1 MTRMSGLA
9 CRRSP
14 AARRFGCALA
24 LAALVAGTSPAQAPD
39 PYTID
44 RDKLY
49 LSHVDDDRP
58 VRSEDE
64 NPDEF
69 LAYNDILLHA
79 HRLPAADLEKHA
91 SRDVTFA
98 DLVAKTRTDY
108 QFKLLYFE
116 GRLKR
121 LRRLEPTKPLK
132 EAGVKN
138 LYEGWMFPRDG
149 DQPMC
154 VLTTELPPGLEP
166 SLEYKPAKPVTV
178 AGYSFKLIRYESA
191 EKSAHDPTQQRVRQA
206 PLLMAHS
213 FTLVP
218 QPDADGGKPW
228 RSAFL
233 PGMLAMM
240 AVIGAVVVGL
250 TLWFRRGDRTVRREL
265 DERRDRNPFGEPDHV

>member
-1 MTRMSGLA
+1 MSGFV
-9 CRRSP
+9 CRRSLI
-14 AARRFGCALA
+14 ARRFGCALA
-24 LAALVAGTSPAQAPD
+24 LAALVAGTGHAQAPD

-44 RDKLY
+44 RDRLY
-49 LSHVDDDRP
+49 LSRVDDDRP

-64 NPDEF
+64 NPQEF
-69 LAYNDILLHA
+69 LAYNEILLRA
-79 HRLPAADLEKHA
+79 HRLPTADLEKHA

-98 DLVAKTRTDY
+98 DLVVKTRTDY

-132 EAGVKN
+132 EAGITD

-166 SLEYKPAKPVTV
+166 ALEYKPAKPVVV

-191 EKSAHDPTQQRVRQA
+191 EKSANDPTQQRVRRA
-206 PLLMAHS
+206 PLLIAHS
-213 FTLVP
+213 FTLLP
-218 QPDADGGKPW
+218 QPDTDGGKPW
-228 RSAFL
+228 RTTFL
-233 PGMLAMM
+233 PSMLGMM
-240 AVIGAVVVGL
+240 ALIGAVVVGL

-265 DERRDRNPFGEPDHV
+265 DERRGRNPFGETDHV